1 MGLWFVHCAK
11 DALGKGALLW
21 VFFQRCWLYGEITVR
36 SGQITVLVDPSGDG
50 QRGAKPESVEL
61 FKHSCIYLFLSAF
74 YLQCHP
80 VLGGCSYSCGLGIS
94 LLLSG
99 SPSHMA
105 PQVRRFKEKHWEH
118 CSWGALCWTES
129 FHLSSPCRRQSD
141 PGVGNWA
148 QRLRV
153 LGEDQKAAPAVNL
166 SPAIFLT
173 GACGH
178 SSEVGPRSGFL
189 LSL

>member
-1 MGLWFVHCAK
+1 MGLRFVRCAK

-21 VFFQRCWLYGEITVR
+21 VFFQSCWLYGEITVR

-61 FKHSCIYLFLSAF
+61 FKHSYIYLFLSAF

-99 SPSHMA
+99 SWLRKYGDSRKSIGNIAAEGPCAGQNPS
-105 PQVRRFKEKHWEH
+105 
-118 CSWGALCWTES
+118 T
-129 FHLSSPCRRQSD
+129 
-141 PGVGNWA
+141 
-148 QRLRV
+148 
-153 LGEDQKAAPAVNL
+153 
-166 SPAIFLT
+166 
-173 GACGH
+173 
-178 SSEVGPRSGFL
+178 
-189 LSL
+189 